1 MGLIAAEIER
11 QGITTVC
18 VQPVRHI
25 AERLRP
31 PRSLVVPFP
40 LGFPLG
46 RPNEPALQH
55 RVLSDMLAMVGEDA
69 PAPLVREFAVPS
81 ADA

>member
-1 MGLIAAEIER
+1 MGLIAAELER
-11 QGITTVC
+11 NGIATVC

-25 AERLRP
+25 AERLQP

-46 RPNEPALQH
+46 RPNDAELQHAVIEQMLVMLEEPAEGAP
-55 RVLSDMLAMVGEDA
+55 MLRDFEG
-69 PAPLVREFAVPS
+69 
-81 ADA
+81 